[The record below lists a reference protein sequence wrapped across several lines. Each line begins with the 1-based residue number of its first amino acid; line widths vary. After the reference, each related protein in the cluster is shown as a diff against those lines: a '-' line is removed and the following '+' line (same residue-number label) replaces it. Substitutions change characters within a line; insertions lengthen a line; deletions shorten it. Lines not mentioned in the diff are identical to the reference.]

1 MTWRS
6 LHLPGFATSLSA
18 RLLVLTI
25 IFVMVS
31 EFLIFFPSIARFRIS
46 TLQEHINAAHVA
58 TLALEATP
66 TLEVS
71 PELEEKLLDNARVD
85 DAATFREES
94 ATYMLR
100 RTMPT
105 SIEISFDLREGN
117 FFTHIRD
124 AVNTMS
130 QKINRVM
137 QVTGMPTTA
146 PESTVRIVMDEQ
158 PLSEAMYEF
167 ARRVLALSIFI
178 SLITASLVY
187 IALHRLLVQPMRR
200 ITASMVAFRESPED
214 ATRRILLGNRKDE
227 IGIAQRE
234 LSRMQE
240 ELRAAL
246 TQKTRLAAL
255 GEGVAKIH
263 HDLRNILSTASLVSD
278 RLSLSNDPEVK
289 RVAPRLLDAIDR
301 AVKLCTQTLVFA
313 NEGPPTLQISQV
325 SLRHLVDEIGG
336 GLIFAEKEARVFA
349 IDNRVPADFILEV
362 DRDQFYRVLTNLARN
377 AVEAGAHWLTIAAT
391 ITKKNVAI
399 DVADDGP
406 GIPMKIRNQLFQP
419 FAGSARS
426 GGTGL
431 GLAISRDLLEAHG
444 GELSLVKTSEKG
456 TVFRIHLPQKMHVP
470 SRRRRLFQTGGSAA

>member
-6 LHLPGFATSLSA
+6 LQLPGFATSLSA

-31 EFLIFFPSIARFRIS
+31 ELLIFFPSIARFRIS
-46 TLQEHINAAHVA
+46 YLQEHINAAHVA

-66 TLEVS
+66 TLEVR

-85 DAATFREES
+85 DAATFHKES
-94 ATYMLR
+94 ATYILR

-105 SIEISFDLREGN
+105 PIEIRFDLREGN

-124 AVNTMS
+124 AVNAMS

-137 QVTGMPTTA
+137 QITGTPTTA
-146 PESTVRIVMDEQ
+146 PAATVRIVMDEQ
-158 PLSEAMYEF
+158 PLREAMYEF
-167 ARRVLALSIFI
+167 SGRVLALSIFI

-187 IALHRLLVQPMRR
+187 IALHRLLVRPMRR

-214 ATRRILLGNRKDE
+214 ATHRPLLSNRKDE
-227 IGIAQRE
+227 IGIAQQE
-234 LSRMQE
+234 LARMQE

-246 TQKTRLAAL
+246 THKTRLAAL

-278 RLSLSNDPEVK
+278 RLSFSNDPEVK

-301 AVKLCTQTLVFA
+301 AVKLCTQTLLFA
-313 NEGPPTLQISQV
+313 NEGAPPLQISQV
-325 SLRHLVDEIGG
+325 SLRNLVDEVGA
-336 GLIFAEKEARVFA
+336 GLVFAEKEGRLFA
-349 IDNRVPADFILEV
+349 IDNRVPTDFVLEI
-362 DRDQFYRVLTNLARN
+362 DRDQFYRALTNLARN
-377 AVEAGAHWLTIAAT
+377 AVEAGAHWLTVSAT
-391 ITKKNVAI
+391 LTQDGIAI

-406 GIPMKIRNQLFQP
+406 GIPAKIRDRLFQP
-419 FAGSARS
+419 FAGSTRS

-444 GELSLVKTSEKG
+444 GGLSLVETSEKG
-456 TVFRIHLPQKMHVP
+456 TVFRIHLPKKIHVP
-470 SRRRRLFQTGGSAA
+470 SRRRLFQTGGSAA